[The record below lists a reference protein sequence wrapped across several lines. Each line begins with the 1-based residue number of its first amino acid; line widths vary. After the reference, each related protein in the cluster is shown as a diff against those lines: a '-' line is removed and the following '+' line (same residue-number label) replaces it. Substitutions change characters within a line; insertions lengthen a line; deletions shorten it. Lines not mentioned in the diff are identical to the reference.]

1 MTKYSDTGTNP
12 SAIDEEPEGP
22 ARYLQPGEELLILTP
37 DIQIKKFRFDSYLTD
52 RRLFLIDQNEKRPG
66 VTAKEIPRPSI
77 VDAFVEHS
85 STQEP
90 VLVISIRTSD
100 DDIRTMKMI
109 FVHTGKD
116 RVEEAE
122 EWVHLIHRGQD
133 TGTSQGTSGSGPA
146 IVTAATSPEVRSLS
160 ETMVFPTPRKPEPV
174 PISEPVKPPEP
185 DNTRIVAK
193 ERSAEPHPVSQPP
206 SLSQTQML
214 FCHHCGHR
222 IPPNANFCPY
232 CGTRMHGNTQGQE
245 RPGQLPP
252 QPPARAP
259 APAKTPDEPKPAE
272 KKEKKKGWASRLF
285 GRK

>member
-1 MTKYSDTGTNP
+1 MTKYPEPGMDP
-12 SAIDEEPEGP
+12 SAIDEETEGP

-37 DIQIKKFRFDSYLTD
+37 EIQIKKFRFDSYLTD
-52 RRLFLIDQNEKRPG
+52 RRLFFIDQNEKRPG

-77 VDAFVEHS
+77 VDAFIEHS
-85 STQEP
+85 STREP

-122 EWVHLIHRGQD
+122 EWIHLIRRGRD
-133 TGTSQGTSGSGPA
+133 ASTGPGTAEGAPA
-146 IVTAATSPEVRSLS
+146 VVPAATSPEVRSLS
-160 ETMVFPTPRKPEPV
+160 ETMVFPATRTPEQAPVIEPV
-174 PISEPVKPPEP
+174 HSQEP
-185 DNTRIVAK
+185 DKTVVAAK
-193 ERSAEPHPVSQPP
+193 ESPSEPHPVSQPP
-206 SLSQTQML
+206 TLSQTQMN

-232 CGTRMHGNTQGQE
+232 CGTRMH
-245 RPGQLPP
+245 RASPGQVTPAPP
-252 QPPARAP
+252 APQASARAP
-259 APAKTPDEPKPAE
+259 APKKEYAEALPAE